1 MESQIMLNLAACVL
15 AGLVLICWEASA
27 LPSSFPESMHMMMF
41 ENTEAKMQG

>member
-15 AGLVLICWEASA
+15 AGLEASA